1 MKYVVDASVT
11 VRWELND
18 SDSDKARRLRVAY
31 AHRIH
36 ELFAPETIVWET
48 ANSLLKAERQKNIPP
63 GEAEFLYYDFL
74 RTQPILTSAGP
85 FVARA
90 MRIALRAHAGLYDVF
105 YVLLAQREQCELVTA
120 DQRLINNLQPAFP
133 FIRPLSSMP

>member
-1 MKYVVDASVT
+1 MKYVVDASVA

-18 SDSDKARRLRVAY
+18 TDSDKARRLRVAY
-31 AHRIH
+31 DSRIH

-74 RTQPILTSAGP
+74 RSQPPPVRSWP
-85 FVARA
+85 ER
-90 MRIALRAHAGLYDVF
+90 
-105 YVLLAQREQCELVTA
+105 
-120 DQRLINNLQPAFP
+120 
-133 FIRPLSSMP
+133 